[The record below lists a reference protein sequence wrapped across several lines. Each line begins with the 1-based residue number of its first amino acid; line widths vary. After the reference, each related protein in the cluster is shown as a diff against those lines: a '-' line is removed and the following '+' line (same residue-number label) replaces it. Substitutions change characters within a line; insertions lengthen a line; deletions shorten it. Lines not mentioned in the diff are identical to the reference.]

1 MFVAGEKD
9 WPPFLKSSD
18 HRRLDVGGDQRRFDV
33 GGDQRRPK
41 SSPDAVFTF
50 RPNTAE
56 FSRNYP
62 ISFDSFKQYSSI
74 AGSGA
79 GVTCRRGLS
88 GTGGASAAID
98 AQRSYS
104 AGAMLPPLPPGA
116 VTSRSTSGSGSDPKR
131 HSLGTT
137 LPSLC
142 MPYDV
147 STSSLCLHNKRLE
160 MCLLCDD
167 HVAGT
172 DDVIRYVLCG
182 VLLDVLCTCTCT
194 STTWTVSQ
202 RFCFVRFNH
211 FRQ

>member
-1 MFVAGEKD
+1 MFVTGEKD

-18 HRRLDVGGDQRRFDV
+18 HRRLDVGGDQRRLDVGGDQRRLDV

-88 GTGGASAAID
+88 GTGSASAAID

-160 MCLLCDD
+160 TCLLCDD

-172 DDVIRYVLCG
+172 HSFYR
-182 VLLDVLCTCTCT
+182 
-194 STTWTVSQ
+194 
-202 RFCFVRFNH
+202 
-211 FRQ
+211 